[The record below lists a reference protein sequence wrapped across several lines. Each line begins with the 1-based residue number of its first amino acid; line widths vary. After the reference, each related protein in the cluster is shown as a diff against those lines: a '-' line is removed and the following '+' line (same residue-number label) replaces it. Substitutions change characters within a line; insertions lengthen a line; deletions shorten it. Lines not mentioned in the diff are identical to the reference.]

1 MRIKVWGS
9 PEGINEL
16 NKKKLEGHEI
26 IISEV
31 DAGIMQQ
38 CDLFID
44 LHPDKFYNRLDLYEQ
59 FYPVPVLVNCVKD
72 TLYHIYDEYF
82 GNKERFSLFGF
93 NALPTFIQS
102 PVAEVSILHH
112 GFKAELVQ
120 LMEQLGWEYGLVDD
134 HVGMVTPRT
143 VAMIINEAYY
153 TLQSGTAK
161 KEDIDKAMKLG
172 VNYPY
177 GPFEW
182 CKKIGISHIYD
193 LLNGLYETTHDE
205 RYKMAALLQREY
217 RESMLEYKN
226 QKQWL

>member
-1 MRIKVWGS
+1 MRIKVWGPS
-9 PEGINEL
+9 EGVQEL

-26 IISEV
+26 ITEEV

-44 LHPDKFYNRLDLYEQ
+44 LHPDKFYSRLDLYEQ

-72 TLYHIYDEYF
+72 NLFHIHAEYF

-102 PVAEVSILHH
+102 PVAEVTVLD
-112 GFKAELVQ
+112 KTYQPRLET
-120 LMEQLGWEYGLVDD
+120 LMGLLGWDFSLVDD
-134 HVGMVTPRT
+134 YVGMVGPRV

-153 TLQSGTAK
+153 LLQTGVAG
-161 KEDIDKAMKLG
+161 EDEVDTAMKLG
-172 VNYPY
+172 AHYPF

-182 CKKIGISHIYD
+182 CRRIGIRHIYE
-193 LLNGLYETTHDE
+193 LLDRLWQATHDE
-205 RYKMAALLQREY
+205 RYKISPLLQRT
-217 RESMLEYKN
+217 YKSVI
-226 QKQWL
+226 QEF